1 MAAAYDVEGSE
12 CETSLKREVVV
23 ERRRLQ
29 ERLEVGTFSG
39 MWGFRSFWVW
49 GSGMVAAMAF

>member
-12 CETSLKREVVV
+12 CEMSLKSEVVV

-29 ERLEVGTFSG
+29 ERLEVGALCC
-39 MWGFRSFWVW
+39 VW
-49 GSGMVAAMAF
+49 G